1 MISIVIPFYKNYD
14 TIENLLRSI
23 NDQDYK
29 DYDIIV
35 VQDGT
40 DNKIDGKK
48 LSGKHGIRWVV
59 QSENGGAS
67 KARNYGVSLTS
78 GDILFFIDADCQL
91 YPGMLRE
98 CATQLE
104 LNPDIDF
111 VYGNYRFESK
121 HDFISMGFDPYLL
134 ETMNYIP
141 TMSPMRR
148 KAFNAVGGFND
159 APFFQD
165 WSLFYRMT
173 QKGSKGKYIKDFIFT
188 TKIPTEDSISGT
200 QGLTLDEKA
209 KQFRAIH
216 GIKDKELVVTT
227 HAAPLQAIQ
236 RAEML
241 HADYVGVSKDSARAN
256 FPTSYQFKN
265 WKATYMVGCFNEPIE
280 ALENHLNVI
289 VGKPIYHFIGTDV
302 YQLLNHHPIS
312 ELKYISRIF
321 KAQKAK
327 IFANSPRLIKELK
340 EAYIKAELLYT
351 PIYNIKQYKPKKLP
365 KTFTVGV
372 YCSDTTNMNGLDGYM
387 SHLPMIQEI
396 ALAMPDIKFKFFG
409 SKMKERTNNIELCGR
424 IPQDKMV
431 EFINSCSMTLR
442 ATYHDGFPQLPIQF
456 LLCGRQALVSC
467 PDKELKYME
476 KLSFEETAQSDYD
489 EKHFKIPDYQK
500 AKDEIISKL
509 YNMIDN
515 PVDIKSLSTDAH
527 EYYGDLM
534 SVKKFKEAIYKYV

>member
-29 DYDIIV
+29 EYDIIV
-35 VQDGT
+35 VQDGL
-40 DNKIDGKK
+40 DDKIDGKA
-48 LSGKHGIRWVV
+48 LSGKHGCRWVV
-59 QSENGGAS
+59 RDTNEGAS
-67 KARNYGVSLTS
+67 KARNYGASLTS
-78 GDILFFIDADCQL
+78 GDILFFIDADCLL

-98 CATQLE
+98 CSNQLE

-121 HDFISMGFDPYLL
+121 HDFISNGFDPYLL

-141 TMSPMRR
+141 TMSPVRR
-148 KAFNAVGGFND
+148 TAFDSVGGFTD
-159 APFFQD
+159 LAFFQD
-165 WSLFYRMT
+165 WSLFYRMV

-188 TKIPTEDSISGT
+188 TKIPTEESISGS
-200 QGLTLDEKA
+200 QGMSLDEKA
-209 KQFRAIH
+209 SKFRHTH
-216 GIKDKELVVTT
+216 GIKDKTLVVTT
-227 HAAPLQAIQ
+227 HAAPLQAIN

-241 HADYVGVSKDSARAN
+241 NADYVGCSKDSARAN
-256 FPTSYQFKN
+256 FPINYGFSN
-265 WKATYMVGCFNEPIE
+265 WKATYMVGVFNEPIK
-280 ALENHLNVI
+280 ALENHLNVV

-321 KAQKAK
+321 KSQKAK
-327 IFANSPRLIKELK
+327 IFANSPRLVKELK

-351 PIYNIKQYKPKKLP
+351 PIYNMTQYKVRKLP
-365 KTFTVGV
+365 KNFTVGV
-372 YCSDTTNMNGLDGYM
+372 YCSDTTNMNGLDGVM

-396 ALAMPDIKFKFFG
+396 ALAMPDIQFKFFG
-409 SKMKERTNNIELCGR
+409 SKMIEKTNNIELCGR
-424 IPQDKMV
+424 IPEDKMV
-431 EFINSCSMTLR
+431 KFINSCSMVLR

-476 KLSFEETAQSDYD
+476 KLSFEETAQSNYD
-489 EKHFKIPDYQK
+489 EKHFKIPDYEQ
-500 AKDEIISKL
+500 AKNEVISKI
-509 YNMIDN
+509 YSIIDN
-515 PVDIKSLSTDAH
+515 PVDASILSKQAH
-527 EYYGDLM
+527 KYYGELM